1 MPIKPENKK
10 LYPKNW
16 KEISLYIRKERASGK
31 CEFCGVENYS
41 VGHWVED
48 KFFATNEAI
57 RMNEM
62 YGLNV
67 YESIPEN
74 KDFVKVVLTVAH
86 LDHNPSNCDYSNLRA
101 LCQRCHLRY
110 DAKHHATTARQTRD
124 KKYGI
129 QYLFQS

>member
-16 KEISLYIRKERASGK
+16 KEISLFIRTERANGK
-31 CEFCGVENYS
+31 CEFCGIENYS
-41 VGHWVED
+41 IGHWVMD
-48 KFFATNEAI
+48 KFIKSYAAWDA
-57 RMNEM
+57 MNNH
-62 YGLNV
+62 GIDL
-67 YESIPEN
+67 YESIPIE
-74 KDFVKVVLTVAH
+74 KKFVKVILTVAH

-101 LCQRCHLRY
+101 LCQRCHLTY
-110 DAKHHATTARQTRD
+110 DANHHAKNAKRTRD